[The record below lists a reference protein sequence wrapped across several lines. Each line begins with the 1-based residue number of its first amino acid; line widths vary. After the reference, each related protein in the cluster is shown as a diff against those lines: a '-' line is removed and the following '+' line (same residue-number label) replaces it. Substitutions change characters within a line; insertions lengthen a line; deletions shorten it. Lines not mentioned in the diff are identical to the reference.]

1 MVTGSSVAGDDLG
14 KVVVAEADEWVI

>member
-1 MVTGSSVAGDDLG
+1 MYTGSSVAGDDIG